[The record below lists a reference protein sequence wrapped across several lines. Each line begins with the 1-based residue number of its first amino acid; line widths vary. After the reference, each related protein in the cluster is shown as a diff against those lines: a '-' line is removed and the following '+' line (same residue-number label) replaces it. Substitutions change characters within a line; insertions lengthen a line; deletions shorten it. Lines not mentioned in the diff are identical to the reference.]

1 MRLYRDSFVRR
12 KSERSF
18 KGQMSPSSKIWK
30 HVFQIFQ
37 MSDKN
42 LTQFKCVCG
51 PPVTPPLKARLLQWV
66 FFIVSN
72 SHLSLLSLWD
82 FSFIFMTSNW
92 SLEGFLG
99 VTICRSVLF
108 KSALMQE
115 RRTDRTLVCFWPDRD
130 EDLPQ
135 AVSFFLQTALIIWNY
150 FLRWINRHAVRCVLM
165 SWIILPVCKQQRVSV
180 AQSLAVLG
188 RSAGN
193 NLQIKISLTR
203 WNDST
208 HTWSK
213 RAQAARWFYGAGI
226 IKWGQLNMFHVSTL
240 TGKTLI
246 LQNRENNCEPLLYLT
261 FVGATNTSF
270 FSL

>member
-1 MRLYRDSFVRR
+1 MRHYRDSLVRR
-12 KSERSF
+12 KSEKSF

-51 PPVTPPLKARLLQWV
+51 PQVTPPFKARLLQWV
-66 FFIVSN
+66 FFVHIYDFIVSN

-99 VTICRSVLF
+99 VTICWSVLF

-115 RRTDRTLVCFWPDRD
+115 RRTDRALVCFWPDRD

-135 AVSFFLQTALIIWNY
+135 AVSFFTNSFDHLEL
-150 FLRWINRHAVRCVLM
+150 FSAV
-165 SWIILPVCKQQRVSV
+165 
-180 AQSLAVLG
+180 
-188 RSAGN
+188 
-193 NLQIKISLTR
+193 
-203 WNDST
+203 D
-208 HTWSK
+208 
-213 RAQAARWFYGAGI
+213 
-226 IKWGQLNMFHVSTL
+226 
-240 TGKTLI
+240 
-246 LQNRENNCEPLLYLT
+246 
-261 FVGATNTSF
+261 
-270 FSL
+270 